1 MAKHLPLDKILD
13 NPTNIAGFL
22 DEHVLGD
29 YYDYCWTRYKD
40 LVSARTPRNEKLKEA
55 NKEALQLYEKK
66 EYPWKDAANVKFPL
80 ITNACI
86 DFASRIYPAVWQD
99 GDVAKSKFYNESPNY
114 QAGKRL
120 ATYLNYCLAE
130 RIPGWSQNLDKLCAA
145 MPVNGLMLKKVYYD
159 PEIAT
164 VRSDLV
170 FPQDMFVP
178 NEAATLQEASYYFQ
192 RMVRKRRDI
201 VGYLRSGLWCGI
213 EEEDLD
219 QEGDQVVDTE
229 AKVRDEDLQPS
240 AQSDTFEV
248 VEGYAYF
255 DIDGDG
261 YSEPYIITFLPKL
274 SKIVRIVPRFDD
286 SCISRINKGEKQ
298 IIYRIDPFDFFVE
311 FPFMQSLDGSIYAL
325 GLGELLL
332 PINQAVDTTINQLLD
347 AGTLNNTNGGWISK
361 NIRLPQGQTN
371 HAPGEWKAVNTFTG
385 KLADNILPLPKTE
398 PSQTTFALLGMLRDA
413 GASMAGAAQIKD
425 IQIPSNLSA
434 TSSMAIIEN
443 GMTGLKSVYKR
454 FHQAMTKELRLILG
468 WLVRY
473 PNLQEYVAIAGQEAS
488 EQDFALVGSIV
499 PVSDPNLITTISKA
513 TKAQQLQEMAQQGL
527 VDKTMASMQILDY
540 AGIDPASVIPKEP
553 SAAEKMAAA
562 IQGAQLNLLK
572 AQTMQA
578 LALALRAKDQ
588 GIGDLAR
595 ANSETMARASKSMLD
610 MKNASLKKEA
620 KVVGDKVITQ
630 EVTDTTMFADELKA
644 LMDSVGISFG
654 TPIGRVLGEK
664 LGQSVEEGIQ
674 GAEDTEPNDVRVKMK
689 TTIQNGG
696 FDLDKS

>member
-1 MAKHLPLDKILD
+1 MAKHLALDVILS
-13 NPTNIAGFL
+13 NPTNIAGLLNEQTLADF
-22 DEHVLGD
+22 
-29 YYDYCWTRYKD
+29 YDYCETRYKD

-55 NKEALQLYEKK
+55 NKEALQLYEHKD
-66 EYPWKDAANVKFPL
+66 YPWKDAANVKFPL

-99 GDVAKSKFYNESPNY
+99 GDVAKSKFYQDTPNY
-114 QAGKRL
+114 AAGKRL
-120 ATYLNYCLAE
+120 SVYLNYCLNE
-130 RIPGWSQNLDKLCAA
+130 RIPGWSRNLDKLCAA

-159 PEIAT
+159 PEIGT

-170 FPQDMFVP
+170 FPQDIFVP

-201 VGYLRSGLWCGI
+201 IGYLRSGLWCGI
-213 EEEDLD
+213 DENDL
-219 QEGDQVVDTE
+219 EFTGDFSVDTD
-229 AKVRDEDLQPS
+229 AKVRDEDIQPS
-240 AQSDTFEV
+240 AQSDVFDVIESYV
-248 VEGYAYF
+248 YF

-261 YSEPYIITFLPKL
+261 YSEPYIVTFLPKL
-274 SKIVRIVPRFDD
+274 SKVVRIVPRFDE
-286 SCISRINKGEKQ
+286 SCISRINKGSKT

-361 NIRLPQGQTN
+361 NIRLQQGTTI
-371 HAPGEWKAVNTFTG
+371 HSPGEWKTVNNFVG

-413 GASMAGAAQIKD
+413 GAGMAGAAQIKD

-454 FHQAMTKELRLILG
+454 FHQAMTQELRLILG
-468 WLVRY
+468 WLTRY
-473 PNLQEYVAIAGQEAS
+473 PNLEEYISIVGQEGS
-488 EQDFALVGSIV
+488 EADFALLGSIV

-513 TKAQQLQEMAQQGL
+513 TKAQQLQDMAQNGL
-527 VDKTMASMQILDY
+527 IDKGLAAMQILDY
-540 AGIDPASVIPKEP
+540 AGIDPSAVIPKGP
-553 SAAEKMAAA
+553 SEAEKMAIA

-572 AQTMQA
+572 AQTFQA
-578 LALALRAKDQ
+578 MGLALRAKDQ
-588 GIGDLAR
+588 GVGDLAR

-610 MKNASLKKEA
+610 MKNAALKKEN
-620 KVVGDKVITQ
+620 KVIGDKVVTQ
-630 EVTDTTMFADELKA
+630 EVTDTAMFAAEIKA
-644 LMDSVGISFG
+644 LMDAVGISFN

-664 LGQSVEEGIQ
+664 LNQSVEEGLD
-674 GAEDTEPNDVRVKMK
+674 GAEDTGDNDVRMK
-689 TTIQNGG
+689 LRTTVENGG
-696 FDLDKS
+696 LDLNKS

>member
-1 MAKHLPLDKILD
+1 
-13 NPTNIAGFL
+13 
-22 DEHVLGD
+22 
-29 YYDYCWTRYKD
+29 
-40 LVSARTPRNEKLKEA
+40 
-55 NKEALQLYEKK
+55 
-66 EYPWKDAANVKFPL
+66 
-80 ITNACI
+80 
-86 DFASRIYPAVWQD
+86 
-99 GDVAKSKFYNESPNY
+99 
-114 QAGKRL
+114 
-120 ATYLNYCLAE
+120 
-130 RIPGWSQNLDKLCAA
+130 
-145 MPVNGLMLKKVYYD
+145 
-159 PEIAT
+159 
-164 VRSDLV
+164 
-170 FPQDMFVP
+170 MFVP

-298 IIYRIDPFDFFVE
+298 VIYRIDPFDFFVE

-473 PNLQEYVAIAGQEAS
+473 PNLQEYVAIAGKEAS
-488 EQDFALVGSIV
+488 EQDFTLVGSIV

-620 KVVGDKVITQ
+620 KVVGDKVVTQ

>member
-1 MAKHLPLDKILD
+1 MAKHLALDVILS
-13 NPTNIAGFL
+13 NPTNIAGLLNEQTLADF
-22 DEHVLGD
+22 
-29 YYDYCWTRYKD
+29 YDYCETRYKD

-55 NKEALQLYEKK
+55 NKEALQLYEHKD
-66 EYPWKDAANVKFPL
+66 YPWKDAANVKFPL

-99 GDVAKSKFYNESPNY
+99 GDVAKSKFYQDTPNY
-114 QAGKRL
+114 AAGKRL
-120 ATYLNYCLAE
+120 SIYLNYCLNE
-130 RIPGWSQNLDKLCAA
+130 RIPGWSRNLDKLCAA

-159 PEIAT
+159 PEIGT

-170 FPQDMFVP
+170 FPQDIFVP

-201 VGYLRSGLWCGI
+201 IGYLRSGLWCGI
-213 EEEDLD
+213 DENDL
-219 QEGDQVVDTE
+219 EFTGDFSVDTD
-229 AKVRDEDLQPS
+229 AKVRDEDIQPS
-240 AQSDTFEV
+240 AQSDVFDV
-248 VEGYAYF
+248 VESYVYF

-261 YSEPYIITFLPKL
+261 YSEPYIVTFLPKL
-274 SKIVRIVPRFDD
+274 SKVVRIVPRFDE
-286 SCISRINKGEKQ
+286 SCISRINKGSKT

-361 NIRLPQGQTN
+361 NIRLQQGTTI
-371 HAPGEWKAVNTFTG
+371 HSPGEWKTVNNFVG

-413 GASMAGAAQIKD
+413 GAGMAGAAQIKD

-454 FHQAMTKELRLILG
+454 FHQAMTQELRLILG
-468 WLVRY
+468 WLTRY
-473 PNLQEYVAIAGQEAS
+473 PNLEEYVSIVGQEGS
-488 EQDFALVGSIV
+488 EADFALLGSIV

-513 TKAQQLQEMAQQGL
+513 TKAQQLQDMAQNGL
-527 VDKTMASMQILDY
+527 IDKGLAAMQILDY
-540 AGIDPASVIPKEP
+540 AGIDPSAVIPKGP
-553 SAAEKMAAA
+553 SEAEKMAIA

-572 AQTMQA
+572 AQTFQA
-578 LALALRAKDQ
+578 MGLALRAKDQ
-588 GIGDLAR
+588 GVGDLAR

-610 MKNASLKKEA
+610 MKNAALKKEN
-620 KVVGDKVITQ
+620 KVIGDKVVTQ
-630 EVTDTTMFADELKA
+630 EVTDTAMFAAEIKA
-644 LMDSVGISFG
+644 LMDAVGISFN

-664 LGQSVEEGIQ
+664 LNQSVEEGLD
-674 GAEDTEPNDVRVKMK
+674 GAEDTGDNDVRMK
-689 TTIQNGG
+689 LRTTVENGG
-696 FDLDKS
+696 LDLNKS

>member
-1 MAKHLPLDKILD
+1 MAKHLALDVILS
-13 NPTNIAGFL
+13 NPTNIAGLLNEQTLADF
-22 DEHVLGD
+22 
-29 YYDYCWTRYKD
+29 YDYCETRYKD

-55 NKEALQLYEKK
+55 NKEALQLYEHKD
-66 EYPWKDAANVKFPL
+66 YPWKDAANVKFPL

-99 GDVAKSKFYNESPNY
+99 GDVAKSKFYQDTPNY
-114 QAGKRL
+114 AAGKRL
-120 ATYLNYCLAE
+120 SVYLNYCLNE
-130 RIPGWSQNLDKLCAA
+130 RIPGWSRNLDKLCAA

-159 PEIAT
+159 PEIGT

-170 FPQDMFVP
+170 FPQDIFVP

-201 VGYLRSGLWCGI
+201 IGYLRSGLWCGI
-213 EEEDLD
+213 DENDL
-219 QEGDQVVDTE
+219 EFTGDFSVDTD
-229 AKVRDEDLQPS
+229 AKVRDEDIQPS
-240 AQSDTFEV
+240 AQSDVFDV
-248 VEGYAYF
+248 VESYVYF

-261 YSEPYIITFLPKL
+261 YSEPYIVTFLPKL
-274 SKIVRIVPRFDD
+274 SKVVRIVPRFDE
-286 SCISRINKGEKQ
+286 SCISRINKGSKT

-361 NIRLPQGQTN
+361 NIRLQQGTTI
-371 HAPGEWKAVNTFTG
+371 HSPGEWKTVNNFVG

-413 GASMAGAAQIKD
+413 GAGMAGAAQIKD

-454 FHQAMTKELRLILG
+454 FHQAMTQELRLILG
-468 WLVRY
+468 WLTRY
-473 PNLQEYVAIAGQEAS
+473 PNLEEYISIVGQEGS
-488 EQDFALVGSIV
+488 EADFALLGSIV

-513 TKAQQLQEMAQQGL
+513 TKAQQLQDMAQNGL
-527 VDKTMASMQILDY
+527 IDKGLAAMQILDY
-540 AGIDPASVIPKEP
+540 AGIDPSAVIPKGP
-553 SAAEKMAAA
+553 SEAEKMAIA

-572 AQTMQA
+572 AQTFQA
-578 LALALRAKDQ
+578 MGLALRAKDQ
-588 GIGDLAR
+588 GVGDLAR

-610 MKNASLKKEA
+610 MKNAALKKEN
-620 KVVGDKVITQ
+620 KVIGDKVVTQ
-630 EVTDTTMFADELKA
+630 EVTDTAMFAAEIKA
-644 LMDSVGISFG
+644 LMDAVGISFN

-664 LGQSVEEGIQ
+664 LNQSVEEGLD
-674 GAEDTEPNDVRVKMK
+674 GAEDTGDNDVRMK
-689 TTIQNGG
+689 LRTTVENGG
-696 FDLDKS
+696 LDLNKS

>member
-1 MAKHLPLDKILD
+1 MAKHLALDVILS
-13 NPTNIAGFL
+13 NPTNIAGLLNEQTLADF
-22 DEHVLGD
+22 
-29 YYDYCWTRYKD
+29 YDYCETRYKD

-55 NKEALQLYEKK
+55 NKEALQLYEHKD
-66 EYPWKDAANVKFPL
+66 YPWKDAANVKFPL

-99 GDVAKSKFYNESPNY
+99 GDVAKSKFYQDTPNY
-114 QAGKRL
+114 AAGKRL
-120 ATYLNYCLAE
+120 SVYLNYCLNE
-130 RIPGWSQNLDKLCAA
+130 RIPGWSRNLDKLCAA

-159 PEIAT
+159 PEIGT

-170 FPQDMFVP
+170 FPQDIFVP

-201 VGYLRSGLWCGI
+201 IGYLRSGLWCGI
-213 EEEDLD
+213 DENDL
-219 QEGDQVVDTE
+219 EFTGDFSVDTD
-229 AKVRDEDLQPS
+229 AKVRDEDIQPS
-240 AQSDTFEV
+240 AQSDVFDV
-248 VEGYAYF
+248 VESYVYF

-261 YSEPYIITFLPKL
+261 YSEPYIVTFLPKL
-274 SKIVRIVPRFDD
+274 SKVVRIVPRFDE
-286 SCISRINKGEKQ
+286 SCISRINKGSKT

-361 NIRLPQGQTN
+361 NIRLQQGTTI
-371 HAPGEWKAVNTFTG
+371 HSPGEWKTVNNFVG

-413 GASMAGAAQIKD
+413 GAGMAGAAQIKD

-454 FHQAMTKELRLILG
+454 FHQAMTQELRLILG
-468 WLVRY
+468 WLTRY
-473 PNLQEYVAIAGQEAS
+473 PNLEEYVSIVGQEGS
-488 EQDFALVGSIV
+488 EADFTLLGSIV

-513 TKAQQLQEMAQQGL
+513 TKAQQLQDMAQNGL
-527 VDKTMASMQILDY
+527 IDKGLAAMQILDY
-540 AGIDPASVIPKEP
+540 AGIDPSAVIPKGP
-553 SAAEKMAAA
+553 SEAEKMAIA

-572 AQTMQA
+572 AQTFQA
-578 LALALRAKDQ
+578 MGLALRAKDQ
-588 GIGDLAR
+588 GVGDLAR

-610 MKNASLKKEA
+610 MKNAALKKEN
-620 KVVGDKVITQ
+620 KVIGDKVVTQ
-630 EVTDTTMFADELKA
+630 EVTDTAMFAAEIKA
-644 LMDSVGISFG
+644 LMDAVGISFN

-664 LGQSVEEGIQ
+664 LNQSVEEGLD
-674 GAEDTEPNDVRVKMK
+674 GAEDTGDNDVRMK
-689 TTIQNGG
+689 LRTTVENGG
-696 FDLDKS
+696 LDLNKS

>member
-1 MAKHLPLDKILD
+1 MAKHLALDVILS
-13 NPTNIAGFL
+13 NPTNIAGLLNEQTLADF
-22 DEHVLGD
+22 
-29 YYDYCWTRYKD
+29 YDYCETRYKD

-55 NKEALQLYEKK
+55 NKEALQLYEHKD
-66 EYPWKDAANVKFPL
+66 YPWKDAANVKFPL

-99 GDVAKSKFYNESPNY
+99 GDVAKSKFYQDTPNY
-114 QAGKRL
+114 AAGKRL
-120 ATYLNYCLAE
+120 SVYLNYCLNE
-130 RIPGWSQNLDKLCAA
+130 RIPGWSRNLDKLCAA

-159 PEIAT
+159 PEIGT

-170 FPQDMFVP
+170 FPQDIFVP

-201 VGYLRSGLWCGI
+201 IGYLRSGLWCGI
-213 EEEDLD
+213 DENDL
-219 QEGDQVVDTE
+219 EFTGDFSVDTD
-229 AKVRDEDLQPS
+229 AKVRDEDIQPS
-240 AQSDTFEV
+240 AQSDVFDVIESYV
-248 VEGYAYF
+248 YF

-261 YSEPYIITFLPKL
+261 YSEPYIVTFLPKL
-274 SKIVRIVPRFDD
+274 SKVVRIVPRFDE
-286 SCISRINKGEKQ
+286 SCISRINKGSKT

-361 NIRLPQGQTN
+361 NIRLQQGTTI
-371 HAPGEWKAVNTFTG
+371 HSPGEWKTVNNFVG

-413 GASMAGAAQIKD
+413 GAGMAGAAQIKD

-454 FHQAMTKELRLILG
+454 FHQAMTQELRLILG
-468 WLVRY
+468 WLTRY
-473 PNLQEYVAIAGQEAS
+473 PNLEEYVSIVGQEGS
-488 EQDFALVGSIV
+488 EADFALLGSIV

-513 TKAQQLQEMAQQGL
+513 TKAQQLQDMAQNGL
-527 VDKTMASMQILDY
+527 IDKGLAAMQILDY
-540 AGIDPASVIPKEP
+540 AGIDPSAVIPKGP
-553 SAAEKMAAA
+553 SEAEKMAIA

-572 AQTMQA
+572 AQTFQA
-578 LALALRAKDQ
+578 MGLALRAKDQ
-588 GIGDLAR
+588 GVGDLAR

-610 MKNASLKKEA
+610 MKNAALKKEN
-620 KVVGDKVITQ
+620 KVIGDKVVTQ
-630 EVTDTTMFADELKA
+630 EVTDTAMFAAEIKA
-644 LMDSVGISFG
+644 LMDAVGISFN

-664 LGQSVEEGIQ
+664 LNQSVEEGLD
-674 GAEDTEPNDVRVKMK
+674 GAEDTGDNDVRMK
-689 TTIQNGG
+689 LRTTVENGG
-696 FDLDKS
+696 LDLNKS